1 MYNCSKG
8 FSPSQVL
15 LASCLVQSHLSLLC
29 TLGVTAQVWW
39 DLPED
44 GHQLPSHMLP
54 KQILVNTK
62 ECKLLGIPKSF
73 VNTGDQQ
80 IHRLTL
86 CLSHLLCVSRKS
98 NKVIPRVGDT

>member
-44 GHQLPSHMLP
+44 GHQLPS
-54 KQILVNTK
+54 N
-62 ECKLLGIPKSF
+62 ECIMVVLSS
-73 VNTGDQQ
+73 
-80 IHRLTL
+80 RLRI
-86 CLSHLLCVSRKS
+86 SSGK
-98 NKVIPRVGDT
+98 